1 VDLTGALKVNTK
13 EDMTENSRMIVVWGA
28 NIARA
33 RTVMN
38 VIITE
43 KLYEAAFVRSHT
55 IGSEEPS
62 QHALPFILRWERR
75 DVEATQIIA
84 FARANAQCGQPRSS
98 STAAPCTRMP
108 RLAHGLR
115 DELSTGIDWR
125 LWTSEGRAGP
135 AS

>member
-1 VDLTGALKVNTK
+1 MLLIRPGPGAAL
-13 EDMTENSRMIVVWGA
+13 
-28 NIARA
+28 A

-75 DVEATQIIA
+75 EGVEATQIIA
-84 FARANAQCGQPRSS
+84 FARVYAQCGRP
-98 STAAPCTRMP
+98 
-108 RLAHGLR
+108 
-115 DELSTGIDWR
+115 
-125 LWTSEGRAGP
+125 
-135 AS
+135 